1 MMTKLD
7 IAKTAFKNSFID
19 TGLDILVVSL
29 FLIAIGAGVAG
40 IVVACA
46 AIQSENWLLL
56 FSILFMFYIIM
67 ATVRFYFQYD
77 DLKGRFYHER

>member
-1 MMTKLD
+1 MTKLD
-7 IAKTAFKNSFID
+7 IAKIAFKNSFID
-19 TGLDILVVSL
+19 IGLSIIVVSL

-40 IVVACA
+40 IIVACA

-67 ATVRFYFQYD
+67 AIIRFYFQYD